1 MELIS
6 GMQGWFSILKLIDI
20 IHQNKLKKKNHMLM
34 LIDTEK
40 AFAKLQHLFMLK
52 KKKKPLRKIRMEGKF
67 LK

>member
-40 AFAKLQHLFMLK
+40 AFAKLQHLFVLK
-52 KKKKPLRKIRMEGKF
+52 KKKTLRKIRMEGKF

>member
-40 AFAKLQHLFMLK
+40 AFAKLQHLFV
-52 KKKKPLRKIRMEGKF
+52 
-67 LK
+67 